1 MRETA
6 ASCGLPDTSSSFLFF
21 FLAFII
27 NYSLSSSAWSYKRF
41 RLERGGEGGRDV
53 GREGKGG
60 VGALFFFSYPL
71 FRKVDIFRSG
81 GTLKNKT
88 PNAKD

>member
-1 MRETA
+1 M
-6 ASCGLPDTSSSFLFF
+6 
-21 FLAFII
+21 
-27 NYSLSSSAWSYKRF
+27 
-41 RLERGGEGGRDV
+41 EGG

-60 VGALFFFSYPL
+60 VGALFFFFSYPL

-88 PNAKD
+88 PER